1 MINTCPYCGFTPLAG
16 KMVCPECG
24 REIEENI
31 AHKLQDIDEKNRK
44 NNDSISWNDF
54 QDVSLGALMNHL
66 ENNGASS
73 EDAAKDADESKE
85 VESVEAV
92 EADAEELEEFAV
104 PEKDLAEESLT
115 DDETDEFDQ
124 NDETEAVDHLEDNPI
139 LSAYIKR
146 HREGSDAEGPSLEE
160 LVAAQQAA
168 TKKEPGEETNETT
181 QTLDETP
188 TPNVEEQTSDP
199 ADSETTSQEQ
209 ESEVESEALEAE
221 HDEETAEEV
230 AESSKESS
238 TVPETEEEMV
248 PEVEIVAE
256 MPLEETDDLV
266 TDAPAEVVPEALAN
280 ENQTDTDEELSEEA
294 KWDEADNEELDETP
308 EEVQGVAFN
317 LQTETPIADEKI
329 EKAAIKAD
337 VNDSLTE
344 EVANEPEKST
354 TESVAATEYV
364 VSEVNE
370 AAEPQATIATTKES
384 KTAPVAKKRQK
395 WPIVLVAAVL
405 LAGGGSAY
413 AYHQQQVAQ
422 EQKQAQ
428 AKAKALAAELKD
440 LKKSVADLYLNDDKE
455 FLKAGLTSAEVTGVL
470 KQVED
475 FSDTSKTKDL
485 KAELT
490 DIQGK
495 LSLQDQVNGLYTK
508 PVISGDVFT
517 KDVPIAT
524 TEKIDLDITGDD
536 PFDQL
541 LAEGVQ
547 AAKDQLTQLNNA
559 QAAMTSLVKDGK
571 AVAEPKEADY
581 QAAQKLVA
589 EMVASEE
596 KTALSE
602 QLKLVETKI
611 NENKAAAKAAAEK
624 AAQEKAAQ
632 EKAAAEKAAQEQA
645 AKEAAAASS
654 TNSNLPAE
662 ASPNMQTN
670 SANQPILAT
679 NAADVA
685 DSSNPAWTWSS
696 GVLDQVIATCIERGY
711 IVEGGYKLERVRIE
725 NGEGYYNLYA
735 TTNQAPLTA
744 NYKAKDL
751 PLYLVTINCKT
762 GYFRGNG
769 NDHTVR

>member
-73 EDAAKDADESKE
+73 EDAAKDSDESKE
-85 VESVEAV
+85 VESV

-104 PEKDLAEESLT
+104 PAKDLAEESLT

-124 NDETEAVDHLEDNPI
+124 NDETESVDHLEDNPI

-188 TPNVEEQTSDP
+188 TPNSEEQASDL

-209 ESEVESEALEAE
+209 DSEVESEALESE
-221 HDEETAEEV
+221 HDEETAKEV
-230 AESSKESS
+230 AESS
-238 TVPETEEEMV
+238 TVPEIKEETI
-248 PEVEIVAE
+248 PEVEADVE
-256 MPLEETDDLV
+256 TPLEETDDLV
-266 TDAPAEVVPEALAN
+266 TDAPAEVVPEALTN
-280 ENQTDTDEELSEEA
+280 ENQTDTDEELSEETQ
-294 KWDEADNEELDETP
+294 WDEADTEELDKTP
-308 EEVQGVAFN
+308 EEVQGVASN

-329 EKAAIKAD
+329 EKAAVKAD
-337 VNDSLTE
+337 ADDSLTE
-344 EVANEPEKST
+344 EAT
-354 TESVAATEYV
+354 TESVVESEPV

-370 AAEPQATIATTKES
+370 AAESQATIATTKES
-384 KTAPVAKKRQK
+384 KTAPAAKKRQK
-395 WPIVLVAAVL
+395 WPIVLAAAVL

-440 LKKSVADLYLNDDKE
+440 LKKSVGALYLNDDKD

-490 DIQGK
+490 DIQEK
-495 LSLQDQVNGLYTK
+495 LALQDQVNGLYTK
-508 PVISGDVFT
+508 PVISGDEFT

-524 TEKIDLDITGDD
+524 TETIDLDITGDD

-596 KTALSE
+596 KTSLSE
-602 QLKLVETKI
+602 QLKLAETKI

-645 AKEAAAASS
+645 AKEAATASS

>member
-66 ENNGASS
+66 ENNGTSS
-73 EDAAKDADESKE
+73 EDVAKDSDESKE
-85 VESVEAV
+85 VESV

-104 PEKDLAEESLT
+104 PAKDLAEESLT

-124 NDETEAVDHLEDNPI
+124 NDETEAVDHLDDNPI

-168 TKKEPGEETNETT
+168 TKKDHGEEINEATPA
-181 QTLDETP
+181 LNETP
-188 TPNVEEQTSDP
+188 TPNVEEQASDP

-209 ESEVESEALEAE
+209 QSEVESEALEAE

-248 PEVEIVAE
+248 PEVEADAE
-256 MPLEETDDLV
+256 TPLEETDDLV
-266 TDAPAEVVPEALAN
+266 TDAPAEVLPEALAN

-294 KWDEADNEELDETP
+294 QWDEADTEELDEIP
-308 EEVQGVAFN
+308 VEVQGVVSN

-329 EKAAIKAD
+329 EKAAIKSDA
-337 VNDSLTE
+337 NDSLTE
-344 EVANEPEKST
+344 EAT
-354 TESVAATEYV
+354 TESVVESEPV

-370 AAEPQATIATTKES
+370 AAESQATIATTKES

-395 WPIVLVAAVL
+395 WPIVLAAAVL

-428 AKAKALAAELKD
+428 AKEKALAAELKD
-440 LKKSVADLYLNDDKE
+440 LKKSVGALYLNDGKD

-475 FSDTSKTKDL
+475 FSDTLKTKDL

-490 DIQGK
+490 DIQEK
-495 LSLQDQVNGLYTK
+495 LALQDQVNGLYTK

-524 TEKIDLDITGDD
+524 METIDLDITGDD

-596 KTALSE
+596 KTALSD

-679 NAADVA
+679 DAADVA

>member
-66 ENNGASS
+66 ENNGTSS
-73 EDAAKDADESKE
+73 EDVAKDSDESKE
-85 VESVEAV
+85 VESV

-104 PEKDLAEESLT
+104 PAKDLTEESLT

-124 NDETEAVDHLEDNPI
+124 NDETEAVDHLDDNPI

-168 TKKEPGEETNETT
+168 TKKDHGEEINEATPV
-181 QTLDETP
+181 LNETP
-188 TPNVEEQTSDP
+188 TPNVEEQASDP
-199 ADSETTSQEQ
+199 ADSENTSQEQ

-230 AESSKESS
+230 AESLKESS

-248 PEVEIVAE
+248 PEVEADAE
-256 MPLEETDDLV
+256 TPLEETDDLV
-266 TDAPAEVVPEALAN
+266 TDAPAEVVPEALTN
-280 ENQTDTDEELSEEA
+280 ENQTDTDEEFPEEA
-294 KWDEADNEELDETP
+294 QWDEADTEELDETP
-308 EEVQGVAFN
+308 EEVQGVASN

-329 EKAAIKAD
+329 EKAAIKSDA
-337 VNDSLTE
+337 NDSLTE
-344 EVANEPEKST
+344 EAT
-354 TESVAATEYV
+354 TESVVESEPV

-370 AAEPQATIATTKES
+370 AAESQATIATTKES
-384 KTAPVAKKRQK
+384 KAAPVAKKRQK
-395 WPIVLVAAVL
+395 WPIVLAAAVL

-422 EQKQAQ
+422 DQKQAQ
-428 AKAKALAAELKD
+428 AKALAAELKD
-440 LKKSVADLYLNDDKE
+440 LKKSVADLYLNDDKD
-455 FLKAGLTSAEVTGVL
+455 FLKASLTSAEVNDVL

-490 DIQGK
+490 DIQEK
-495 LSLQDQVNGLYTK
+495 LALQDQVNGLYTK
-508 PVISGDVFT
+508 PVISGDEFT

-596 KTALSE
+596 KTALSD

-654 TNSNLPAE
+654 ANSNLPAE

-696 GVLDQVIATCIERGY
+696 GVLDQVIAACIERGY

-769 NDHTVR
+769 NDHTLR

>member
-66 ENNGASS
+66 ENNGTSS
-73 EDAAKDADESKE
+73 EDVAKDSDESKE
-85 VESVEAV
+85 VESV

-104 PEKDLAEESLT
+104 PAKDLAEESLT
-115 DDETDEFDQ
+115 DEETDEFDQ
-124 NDETEAVDHLEDNPI
+124 NDETEAVDHLDDNPI

-168 TKKEPGEETNETT
+168 TKKEPGEETNEATRA
-181 QTLDETP
+181 LNETP
-188 TPNVEEQTSDP
+188 TPNVEEQTSDL
-199 ADSETTSQEQ
+199 ADSETTMPEQ
-209 ESEVESEALEAE
+209 DSESESEALEAE
-221 HDEETAEEV
+221 HDEETAKEV
-230 AESSKESS
+230 AESS
-238 TVPETEEEMV
+238 TVPEIKEETI
-248 PEVEIVAE
+248 PEVEADAE
-256 MPLEETDDLV
+256 TPLEETDDLV

-280 ENQTDTDEELSEEA
+280 ENQTDTDEELSEETQ
-294 KWDEADNEELDETP
+294 WDEVDTEELDETP
-308 EEVQGVAFN
+308 EEVQGVASN

-329 EKAAIKAD
+329 EKAAVKAD
-337 VNDSLTE
+337 ADDSLTK
-344 EVANEPEKST
+344 EVANEPEET
-354 TESVAATEYV
+354 TAESVPATEPV

-370 AAEPQATIATTKES
+370 AAESQATIATTKES

-395 WPIVLVAAVL
+395 WPIVLAAAVL

-769 NDHTVR
+769 NDHTLR

>member
-66 ENNGASS
+66 ENNGTSS
-73 EDAAKDADESKE
+73 EDVAKDSDESKE
-85 VESVEAV
+85 VESV

-104 PEKDLAEESLT
+104 PAKDLAEESLT

-124 NDETEAVDHLEDNPI
+124 NDETEAVDHLDDNPI

-168 TKKEPGEETNETT
+168 TKKDHGEEINEATPA
-181 QTLDETP
+181 LNETP
-188 TPNVEEQTSDP
+188 TPNVEEQASDP

-248 PEVEIVAE
+248 PEVEADAE
-256 MPLEETDDLV
+256 TPLEETDDLV
-266 TDAPAEVVPEALAN
+266 TDAPAEVLPEALAN

-294 KWDEADNEELDETP
+294 QWDEADTEELDEIP
-308 EEVQGVAFN
+308 VEVQGVVSN

-329 EKAAIKAD
+329 EKAAIKSDA
-337 VNDSLTE
+337 NDSLTE
-344 EVANEPEKST
+344 EAT
-354 TESVAATEYV
+354 TESVVESEPV

-370 AAEPQATIATTKES
+370 AAESQATIATTKES

-395 WPIVLVAAVL
+395 WPIVLAAAVL

-428 AKAKALAAELKD
+428 AKEKALAAELKD
-440 LKKSVADLYLNDDKE
+440 LKKSVGALYLNDGKD

-475 FSDTSKTKDL
+475 FSDTLKTKDL

-490 DIQGK
+490 DIQEK
-495 LSLQDQVNGLYTK
+495 LALQDQVNGLYTK

-524 TEKIDLDITGDD
+524 METIDLDITGDD

-596 KTALSE
+596 KTALSD

-679 NAADVA
+679 DAADVA

>member
-66 ENNGASS
+66 ENNGTSS
-73 EDAAKDADESKE
+73 EDVAKDSDESKE
-85 VESVEAV
+85 VESV

-104 PEKDLAEESLT
+104 PAKDLAEESLT
-115 DDETDEFDQ
+115 DEETDEFDQ
-124 NDETEAVDHLEDNPI
+124 NDETEAVDHLDDNPI

-168 TKKEPGEETNETT
+168 TKKEPGEETNEATPA
-181 QTLDETP
+181 LNETP
-188 TPNVEEQTSDP
+188 TPNVEEQTSDL
-199 ADSETTSQEQ
+199 ADSETTMPEQ
-209 ESEVESEALEAE
+209 DSESESEALEAE
-221 HDEETAEEV
+221 HDEETAKEV
-230 AESSKESS
+230 AESS
-238 TVPETEEEMV
+238 TVPEIKEETI
-248 PEVEIVAE
+248 PEVEADAE
-256 MPLEETDDLV
+256 TPLEETDDLV

-280 ENQTDTDEELSEEA
+280 ENQTDTDEELSEETQ
-294 KWDEADNEELDETP
+294 WDEVDTEELDETP
-308 EEVQGVAFN
+308 EEVQGVASN

-329 EKAAIKAD
+329 EKAAVKAD
-337 VNDSLTE
+337 ADDSLTK
-344 EVANEPEKST
+344 EVANEPEET
-354 TESVAATEYV
+354 TAESVPATEPV

-370 AAEPQATIATTKES
+370 AAESQATIATTKES

-395 WPIVLVAAVL
+395 WPIVLAAAVL

-440 LKKSVADLYLNDDKE
+440 LKKSVADLYLNDDKD

-490 DIQGK
+490 DIQEK
-495 LSLQDQVNGLYTK
+495 LALQDQVNGLYTK

-524 TEKIDLDITGDD
+524 METIDLDITGDD

-596 KTALSE
+596 KTALSD

-679 NAADVA
+679 DAADVA

>member
-66 ENNGASS
+66 ENNGTSS
-73 EDAAKDADESKE
+73 EDVAKDSDESKE
-85 VESVEAV
+85 VESV

-104 PEKDLAEESLT
+104 PAKDLTEESLT

-124 NDETEAVDHLEDNPI
+124 NDETEAVDHLDDNPI

-168 TKKEPGEETNETT
+168 TKKDHGEEINEATPV
-181 QTLDETP
+181 LNETP
-188 TPNVEEQTSDP
+188 TPNVEEQASDP

-230 AESSKESS
+230 AESLKESS

-248 PEVEIVAE
+248 PEVEADAE
-256 MPLEETDDLV
+256 TPLEETDDLV

-280 ENQTDTDEELSEEA
+280 ENQTDTDEEFPEEA
-294 KWDEADNEELDETP
+294 QWDEADTEELDETP
-308 EEVQGVAFN
+308 EEVQGVASN

-329 EKAAIKAD
+329 EKAAIKSDA
-337 VNDSLTE
+337 NDSLTE
-344 EVANEPEKST
+344 EAT
-354 TESVAATEYV
+354 TESVVESEPV

-370 AAEPQATIATTKES
+370 AAESQATIATTKES
-384 KTAPVAKKRQK
+384 KAAPVAKKRQK
-395 WPIVLVAAVL
+395 WPIVLAATVL

-428 AKAKALAAELKD
+428 AKALAAELKD
-440 LKKSVADLYLNDDKE
+440 LKKSVADLYLNDDKD
-455 FLKAGLTSAEVTGVL
+455 FLKASLTSAEVNDVL

-490 DIQGK
+490 DIQEK
-495 LSLQDQVNGLYTK
+495 LALQDQVNGLYTK
-508 PVISGDVFT
+508 PVISGDEFT

-596 KTALSE
+596 KTALSD

-632 EKAAAEKAAQEQA
+632 EKAAQEKAAAEKAAQEQA
-645 AKEAAAASS
+645 AKEAATASS
-654 TNSNLPAE
+654 ANSNLPAE

-769 NDHTVR
+769 NDHTLR

>member
-66 ENNGASS
+66 ENNGTSS
-73 EDAAKDADESKE
+73 EDVAKDSDESKE
-85 VESVEAV
+85 VESV

-104 PEKDLAEESLT
+104 PAKDLTEESLT

-124 NDETEAVDHLEDNPI
+124 NDETEAVDHLDDNPI

-168 TKKEPGEETNETT
+168 TKKDHGEEINEATPV
-181 QTLDETP
+181 LNETP
-188 TPNVEEQTSDP
+188 TPNVEEQASDP

-230 AESSKESS
+230 AESLKESS

-248 PEVEIVAE
+248 PEVEADAE
-256 MPLEETDDLV
+256 TPLEETDDLV

-280 ENQTDTDEELSEEA
+280 ENQTDTDEEFSEETQ
-294 KWDEADNEELDETP
+294 WDEADTEELDEIP
-308 EEVQGVAFN
+308 EKAQGVASN

-337 VNDSLTE
+337 ADDLLTK
-344 EVANEPEKST
+344 EVANEPEEAT
-354 TESVAATEYV
+354 TESVVESEPV

-370 AAEPQATIATTKES
+370 AAESQATIATTKES

-395 WPIVLVAAVL
+395 WPIVLAAAVL

-517 KDVPIAT
+517 KDVPITT
-524 TEKIDLDITGDD
+524 TETIDLDITGDD

>member
-66 ENNGASS
+66 ENNGTSS
-73 EDAAKDADESKE
+73 EDATKDSDESKE
-85 VESVEAV
+85 VESVEA
-92 EADAEELEEFAV
+92 DAEEVEEFAV
-104 PEKDLAEESLT
+104 PAKDLAEESLT
-115 DDETDEFDQ
+115 NDETDEFDQ

-168 TKKEPGEETNETT
+168 TKKDPGEEINEAK
-181 QTLDETP
+181 LALNETP
-188 TPNVEEQTSDP
+188 TPNAEEQASDL

-209 ESEVESEALEAE
+209 DSEVESEALEAE

-238 TVPETEEEMV
+238 TAPEPEEETV
-248 PEVEIVAE
+248 PEVEADAE
-256 MPLEETDDLV
+256 TPLEETDDLV
-266 TDAPAEVVPEALAN
+266 TDAPAEVVPEALTN
-280 ENQTDTDEELSEEA
+280 ENQTDTDEELSEETQ
-294 KWDEADNEELDETP
+294 WDEADTEELDETP
-308 EEVQGVAFN
+308 EEVQGVASN

-329 EKAAIKAD
+329 EKAAVKAD
-337 VNDSLTE
+337 ADDSLTE
-344 EVANEPEKST
+344 EAT
-354 TESVAATEYV
+354 TESVVESEPV

-384 KTAPVAKKRQK
+384 KAAPVAKKRQK
-395 WPIVLVAAVL
+395 WPIVLAAAVL

-428 AKAKALAAELKD
+428 AKALAAELKD
-440 LKKSVADLYLNDDKE
+440 LKKSVADLYLNDDKD
-455 FLKAGLTSAEVTGVL
+455 FLKASLTSAEVNDVL

-490 DIQGK
+490 DIQEK
-495 LSLQDQVNGLYTK
+495 LALQDQVNGLYTK

-517 KDVPIAT
+517 KDVPITT

-559 QAAMTSLVKDGK
+559 QAAMTSLIKDGK

-632 EKAAAEKAAQEQA
+632 EKAAQEKAAAEKAAQEQA
-645 AKEAAAASS
+645 AKEAAASS

-769 NDHTVR
+769 NDHTLR

>member
-73 EDAAKDADESKE
+73 EDAAKDSDESKE
-85 VESVEAV
+85 VESVEA
-92 EADAEELEEFAV
+92 EELEEFAV
-104 PEKDLAEESLT
+104 PAKDLAEESLT
-115 DDETDEFDQ
+115 DEETDEFDQ

-168 TKKEPGEETNETT
+168 TKKEPGEETNEATR
-181 QTLDETP
+181 TLEETP
-188 TPNVEEQTSDP
+188 TPNVEEQTSDLT
-199 ADSETTSQEQ
+199 DSENIVPEQ
-209 ESEVESEALEAE
+209 DSEVESEALEAE

-248 PEVEIVAE
+248 PEVEADAE
-256 MPLEETDDLV
+256 TPLEKTDDLA
-266 TDAPAEVVPEALAN
+266 TDAPAEVVTEAFAN

-294 KWDEADNEELDETP
+294 QWDEADNEELDETP
-308 EEVQGVAFN
+308 EKVQGVASN

-337 VNDSLTE
+337 VNDSHTE
-344 EVANEPEKST
+344 EVANEPEETT
-354 TESVAATEYV
+354 TESVVESEPV

-370 AAEPQATIATTKES
+370 AAESQATIATTKES
-384 KTAPVAKKRQK
+384 KTSPVAKKRQK
-395 WPIVLVAAVL
+395 WPIVLAAAVL

-440 LKKSVADLYLNDDKE
+440 LKKSVADLYLNDDKD

-490 DIQGK
+490 DIQEK
-495 LSLQDQVNGLYTK
+495 LALQDQVNGLYTK
-508 PVISGDVFT
+508 PVISGDEFT
-517 KDVPIAT
+517 KDVSIAT
-524 TEKIDLDITGDD
+524 TETIDLDITGDD

-559 QAAMTSLVKDGK
+559 QAAMTSLIKDGK

-596 KTALSE
+596 KTALSN

-654 TNSNLPAE
+654 ANSNLPAE

-679 NAADVA
+679 DAADVA

>member
-66 ENNGASS
+66 ENNGTSS

-85 VESVEAV
+85 VESVEA
-92 EADAEELEEFAV
+92 DAEELEEFAV
-104 PEKDLAEESLT
+104 PAKDLAEESLT
-115 DDETDEFDQ
+115 DEETDEFDQ

-168 TKKEPGEETNETT
+168 TKKEPGEEINEATPA
-181 QTLDETP
+181 LDETP
-188 TPNVEEQTSDP
+188 TPNAEEQTSDLI
-199 ADSETTSQEQ
+199 DSETTVPEQ
-209 ESEVESEALEAE
+209 DSEAESEALEAE
-221 HDEETAEEV
+221 QDEDTAEEV
-230 AESSKESS
+230 AESS
-238 TVPETEEEMV
+238 TAPEPEEETV
-248 PEVEIVAE
+248 PEVEVVAE
-256 MPLEETDDLV
+256 TPLEETDDLA

-280 ENQTDTDEELSEEA
+280 ENQTDTDEEFSEETQ
-294 KWDEADNEELDETP
+294 WDEADTEELDETP
-308 EEVQGVAFN
+308 EEVQGVASN
-317 LQTETPIADEKI
+317 LQTETPIADEKV
-329 EKAAIKAD
+329 EKAVIKAD

-344 EVANEPEKST
+344 EVANEHEEST
-354 TESVAATEYV
+354 TESVAESEPV

-370 AAEPQATIATTKES
+370 VAEPQATIATTKES
-384 KTAPVAKKRQK
+384 KTVPVAKKRQK
-395 WPIVLVAAVL
+395 WPIVLAAAVL

-428 AKAKALAAELKD
+428 AKALAAELKD

-490 DIQGK
+490 DIQEK
-495 LSLQDQVNGLYTK
+495 LALQDQVNGLYTK
-508 PVISGDVFT
+508 PVISGDEFT

-524 TEKIDLDITGDD
+524 TETIDLDITGDD

-596 KTALSE
+596 KTSLSE
-602 QLKLVETKI
+602 QLKLAETKI

-645 AKEAAAASS
+645 AKEAATASS

>member
-66 ENNGASS
+66 ENNGTSS
-73 EDAAKDADESKE
+73 EDVAKDSDESKE
-85 VESVEAV
+85 VESV

-104 PEKDLAEESLT
+104 PAKDLAEESLT

-124 NDETEAVDHLEDNPI
+124 NDETEAVDHLDDNPI

-168 TKKEPGEETNETT
+168 TKKDHGEEINEATPA
-181 QTLDETP
+181 LNETP
-188 TPNVEEQTSDP
+188 TPNVEEQASDP

-221 HDEETAEEV
+221 HNEETAEEV

-248 PEVEIVAE
+248 PEVEADAE
-256 MPLEETDDLV
+256 TPLEETDDLV
-266 TDAPAEVVPEALAN
+266 TDAPAEVLPEALAN

-294 KWDEADNEELDETP
+294 QWDEADTEELDEIP
-308 EEVQGVAFN
+308 VEVQGVVSN

-329 EKAAIKAD
+329 EKAAIKSDA
-337 VNDSLTE
+337 NDSLTE
-344 EVANEPEKST
+344 EAT
-354 TESVAATEYV
+354 TESVVESEPV

-370 AAEPQATIATTKES
+370 AAESQATIATTKES

-395 WPIVLVAAVL
+395 WPIVLAAAVL

-428 AKAKALAAELKD
+428 AKEKALAAELKD
-440 LKKSVADLYLNDDKE
+440 LKKSVGALYLNDGKD

-475 FSDTSKTKDL
+475 FSDTLKTKDL

-490 DIQGK
+490 DIQEK
-495 LSLQDQVNGLYTK
+495 LALQDQVNGLYTK

-524 TEKIDLDITGDD
+524 METIDLDITGDD

-596 KTALSE
+596 KTALSD

-679 NAADVA
+679 DAADVA

>member
-66 ENNGASS
+66 ENNGTSS
-73 EDAAKDADESKE
+73 EDVAKDSDESKE
-85 VESVEAV
+85 VESV

-104 PEKDLAEESLT
+104 PAKDLAEESLT

-124 NDETEAVDHLEDNPI
+124 NDETEAVDHLDDNPI

-168 TKKEPGEETNETT
+168 TKKDHGEEINEATPA
-181 QTLDETP
+181 LNETP
-188 TPNVEEQTSDP
+188 TPNVEEQASDP

-248 PEVEIVAE
+248 PEVEADAE
-256 MPLEETDDLV
+256 TPLEETDDLV

-294 KWDEADNEELDETP
+294 QWDEADTEELDEIP
-308 EEVQGVAFN
+308 VEVQGVVSN

-329 EKAAIKAD
+329 EKAAIKSDA
-337 VNDSLTE
+337 NDSLTE
-344 EVANEPEKST
+344 EAT
-354 TESVAATEYV
+354 TESVVESEPV

-370 AAEPQATIATTKES
+370 AAESQATIATTKES

-395 WPIVLVAAVL
+395 WPIVLAAAVL

-428 AKAKALAAELKD
+428 AKALAAELKD

-490 DIQGK
+490 DIQEK
-495 LSLQDQVNGLYTK
+495 LALQDQVNGLYTK
-508 PVISGDVFT
+508 PVISGDEFT

-524 TEKIDLDITGDD
+524 TETIDLDITGDD

-571 AVAEPKEADY
+571 AVAKPKEADY

-596 KTALSE
+596 KTSLSE
-602 QLKLVETKI
+602 QLKLAETKI

-645 AKEAAAASS
+645 AKEAATASS

>member
-66 ENNGASS
+66 ENNGTSS
-73 EDAAKDADESKE
+73 EDVAKDSDESKE
-85 VESVEAV
+85 VESV

-104 PEKDLAEESLT
+104 PAKDLAEESLT

-124 NDETEAVDHLEDNPI
+124 NDETEAVDHLDDNPI

-168 TKKEPGEETNETT
+168 TKKDHGEEINEATPA
-181 QTLDETP
+181 LNETP
-188 TPNVEEQTSDP
+188 TPNVEEQASDP

-248 PEVEIVAE
+248 PEVEADAE
-256 MPLEETDDLV
+256 TPLEETDDLV

-294 KWDEADNEELDETP
+294 QWDEADTEELDEIP
-308 EEVQGVAFN
+308 VEVQGVVSN

-329 EKAAIKAD
+329 EKAAIKSDA
-337 VNDSLTE
+337 NDSLTE
-344 EVANEPEKST
+344 EAT
-354 TESVAATEYV
+354 TESVVESEPV

-370 AAEPQATIATTKES
+370 AAESQATIATTKES

-395 WPIVLVAAVL
+395 WPIVLAAAVL

-440 LKKSVADLYLNDDKE
+440 LKKSVGALYLNDGKD

-475 FSDTSKTKDL
+475 FSDTLKTKDL

-490 DIQGK
+490 DIQEK
-495 LSLQDQVNGLYTK
+495 LALQDQVNGLYTK

-524 TEKIDLDITGDD
+524 METIDLDITGDD

-581 QAAQKLVA
+581 QATKKLVA

-596 KTALSE
+596 KTALSD

-611 NENKAAAKAAAEK
+611 NENKVAAKAAAEK

-679 NAADVA
+679 DAADVA

>member
-73 EDAAKDADESKE
+73 EDAAKDSDESKE
-85 VESVEAV
+85 AESVEV
-92 EADAEELEEFAV
+92 DAEELEEFAV
-104 PEKDLAEESLT
+104 PAKDLAEESLT

-188 TPNVEEQTSDP
+188 TPNVEEQTSDLT
-199 ADSETTSQEQ
+199 DSETSAPEQ
-209 ESEVESEALEAE
+209 DSEAESEALESE
-221 HDEETAEEV
+221 YVEETAKEV
-230 AESSKESS
+230 AESS
-238 TVPETEEEMV
+238 TVPEIKEETI
-248 PEVEIVAE
+248 PEVEADAE
-256 MPLEETDDLV
+256 TPLEKTDDLV

-294 KWDEADNEELDETP
+294 QWDEVDTEELDETP
-308 EEVQGVAFN
+308 EEVQGVASN

-329 EKAAIKAD
+329 EKAAVKAD
-337 VNDSLTE
+337 ADDSLTK
-344 EVANEPEKST
+344 EVANEPEET
-354 TESVAATEYV
+354 TAESVPATEPV

-395 WPIVLVAAVL
+395 WPIVLAAAVL

-769 NDHTVR
+769 NDHTLR

>member
-66 ENNGASS
+66 ENNGTSS
-73 EDAAKDADESKE
+73 EDVAKDSDESKE
-85 VESVEAV
+85 VESV

-104 PEKDLAEESLT
+104 PAKDLAEESLT

-124 NDETEAVDHLEDNPI
+124 NDETEAVDHLDDNPI

-168 TKKEPGEETNETT
+168 TKKDHGEEINEATPA
-181 QTLDETP
+181 LNETP
-188 TPNVEEQTSDP
+188 TPNVEEQASDP

-248 PEVEIVAE
+248 PEVEADAE
-256 MPLEETDDLV
+256 TPLEETDDLV

-294 KWDEADNEELDETP
+294 QWDEADTEELDEIP
-308 EEVQGVAFN
+308 VEVQGVVSN

-329 EKAAIKAD
+329 EKAAIKSDA
-337 VNDSLTE
+337 NDSLTE
-344 EVANEPEKST
+344 EAT
-354 TESVAATEYV
+354 TESVVESEPV

-370 AAEPQATIATTKES
+370 AAESQATIATTKES

-395 WPIVLVAAVL
+395 WPIVLAAAVL

-428 AKAKALAAELKD
+428 AKEKALAAELKD
-440 LKKSVADLYLNDDKE
+440 LKKSVGALYLNDGKD

-475 FSDTSKTKDL
+475 FSDTLKTKDL

-490 DIQGK
+490 DIQEK
-495 LSLQDQVNGLYTK
+495 LALQDQVNGLYTK

-524 TEKIDLDITGDD
+524 METIDLDITGDD

-596 KTALSE
+596 KTALSD

-679 NAADVA
+679 DAADVA

>member
-66 ENNGASS
+66 ENNGTSS
-73 EDAAKDADESKE
+73 EDAAKDSDESKE
-85 VESVEAV
+85 V

-104 PEKDLAEESLT
+104 PAKDLAEESLT

-124 NDETEAVDHLEDNPI
+124 NDETEAVDHLDDNPI

-168 TKKEPGEETNETT
+168 TKKDHGEEINEATPV
-181 QTLDETP
+181 LNETP
-188 TPNVEEQTSDP
+188 TPNVEEQASDP

-238 TVPETEEEMV
+238 TAPEPEEETV
-248 PEVEIVAE
+248 PEVEADAE
-256 MPLEETDDLV
+256 TPLEETDDLV
-266 TDAPAEVVPEALAN
+266 TDAPAEVVPEALTN
-280 ENQTDTDEELSEEA
+280 ENQTDTDEELSEETQ
-294 KWDEADNEELDETP
+294 WDEADTEELDETP
-308 EEVQGVAFN
+308 EEVQGVASN

-329 EKAAIKAD
+329 EKAAVKAD
-337 VNDSLTE
+337 ADDSLTK
-344 EVANEPEKST
+344 EVANEPEET
-354 TESVAATEYV
+354 TAESVPATEYV

-395 WPIVLVAAVL
+395 WPIVLAAAVL

-440 LKKSVADLYLNDDKE
+440 LKKSVGALYLNDDKD

-490 DIQGK
+490 DIQEK
-495 LSLQDQVNGLYTK
+495 LALQDQVNGLYTK

-517 KDVPIAT
+517 KEVAIAT

-581 QAAQKLVA
+581 QAAKKLVA

-596 KTALSE
+596 KTALSD

-654 TNSNLPAE
+654 ANSNLPAE

-670 SANQPILAT
+670 SANQPILTT

>member
-66 ENNGASS
+66 ENNGRSS
-73 EDAAKDADESKE
+73 EDVAKDSDESKE
-85 VESVEAV
+85 VESV

-104 PEKDLAEESLT
+104 PAKDLAEESLT

-124 NDETEAVDHLEDNPI
+124 NDETEAVDHLDDNPI

-168 TKKEPGEETNETT
+168 TKKDHGEEINEATPA
-181 QTLDETP
+181 LNETP
-188 TPNVEEQTSDP
+188 TPNVEEQASDP

-248 PEVEIVAE
+248 PEVEADAE
-256 MPLEETDDLV
+256 TPLEETDDLV
-266 TDAPAEVVPEALAN
+266 TDAPAEVVPEALTN

-294 KWDEADNEELDETP
+294 QWDEADTEELDEIP
-308 EEVQGVAFN
+308 VEVQGVVSN

-329 EKAAIKAD
+329 EKAAIKSDA
-337 VNDSLTE
+337 NDSLTE
-344 EVANEPEKST
+344 ETT
-354 TESVAATEYV
+354 TESVPATEPV

-370 AAEPQATIATTKES
+370 VAEPQATIAATKES
-384 KTAPVAKKRQK
+384 KTAPVVKKRQK
-395 WPIVLVAAVL
+395 WPIVLAAAVL

-440 LKKSVADLYLNDDKE
+440 LKKSVEALYLNDDKD

-490 DIQGK
+490 DIQEK
-495 LSLQDQVNGLYTK
+495 LALQDQVNGLYTK
-508 PVISGDVFT
+508 PVISGDEFT

-524 TEKIDLDITGDD
+524 TETIDLDITGDD

-541 LAEGVQ
+541 LTEGVQ

-596 KTALSE
+596 KTALSD

-645 AKEAAAASS
+645 AKEAATASS
-654 TNSNLPAE
+654 ANSNLPAE

-769 NDHTVR
+769 NDHTLR